1 MHPET
6 GQVDPAVLARRK
18 YHESA
23 AKWCAKWLA
32 SLHVFFGFIGLVFVL
47 APSMFK
53 SWRGIVESLPVISL
67 IFQQCSTL
75 GGWFLLYIGLIV
87 AVSQGKYWFSN
98 YKKIRILSAE
108 DRIEQYVSYED
119 IVNNKIYPN
128 TKREECDFLF
138 RVICSIILIPFAMC
152 SFGPLSFI
160 IRSGGYA

>member
-53 SWRGIVESLPVISL
+53 SWRVVVESLPVVL
-67 IFQQCSTL
+67 WIFQQCSTFGCL
-75 GGWFLLYIGLIV
+75 FLLYIGLIV
-87 AVSQGKYWFSN
+87 AVSQGKYWLSD

-108 DRIEQYVSYED
+108 DRMDTTQGNLSGAI
-119 IVNNKIYPN
+119 
-128 TKREECDFLF
+128 RE
-138 RVICSIILIPFAMC
+138 
-152 SFGPLSFI
+152 G
-160 IRSGGYA
+160 